1 MYNGIRPEKVLYR
14 MTDVKREGEITM
26 LKTEKKLENGALFI
40 ALEGELD
47 TLSSPDFEVELEP
60 LLAETDSL
68 TIDFA
73 KLSYISSAGLRVLL
87 AAEQALEEKGA
98 EQVKIVNANNTI
110 RHIFEI
116 TGFTDVLSLE

>member
-1 MYNGIRPEKVLYR
+1 
-14 MTDVKREGEITM
+14 M
-26 LKTEKKLENGALFI
+26 LNVVKKLENGALFI

-47 TLSSPDFEVELEP
+47 TLSSPDFEAELEP

>member
-1 MYNGIRPEKVLYR
+1 
-14 MTDVKREGEITM
+14 M
-26 LKTEKKLENGALFI
+26 LKTEKKLENGVLFI

-47 TLSSPDFEVELEP
+47 TLSSPDFEAELEP

-87 AAEQALEEKGA
+87 LAQKQMNRQGRMRLVHVGETVMETL
-98 EQVKIVNANNTI
+98 
-110 RHIFEI
+110 EI
-116 TGFTDVLSLE
+116 TGFADIFYIAD